1 MKRFLI
7 VLATALLA
15 SGALAQ
21 NAATE
26 QFGTIIDEASQQG
39 WLQINVEDSLTFIF
53 EVEPFLLDVR
63 RQDEFDLGR
72 IENAVL
78 IPVTELAGRLGE
90 LPADLNTPM
99 IVYCAA
105 GTRGQYGLTM
115 LKLAGYTN
123 VRNMS
128 GGFNAWKAAGYPIA
142 E

>member
-1 MKRFLI
+1 MKRFLL

-15 SGALAQ
+15 TGAFAQ
-21 NAATE
+21 TATE
-26 QFGTIIDEASQQG
+26 QFGAIITEASQAG
-39 WLQINVEDSLTFIF
+39 WLQISAEDAMTFIF

-72 IENAVL
+72 LETATL

-90 LPADLNTPM
+90 LPTDLNTPM
-99 IVYCAA
+99 IIYCAA
-105 GTRGQYGLTM
+105 GTRGNWALSL

-128 GGFNAWKAAGYPIA
+128 GGFNAWKAAGYPI
-142 E
+142 EE